1 MTRNHIVSAP
11 ATLVATANMRPLAS
25 AVLDYLKAGHVPA
38 VLVDVKEIVFAN
50 GEYSPKIEESIRN
63 TTVYLF
69 FSPHEPDPTGG
80 MMRLAILLN
89 ALNHASPD
97 RVKCVLPYIPYF
109 RQDRKAEARTPITAQ
124 LVADMIQMYPVV
136 RNLITMDMHAEQI
149 QGFFRIPTDNLY
161 GRKVLAEYL
170 RGEFVGSY
178 DQLVVVAPD
187 VNSAKRAQE
196 FAQHVD
202 PSIPYC
208 IVDKRRYKANE
219 SEVVSFVGGD
229 ITGKT
234 ALMVD
239 DMIDTAGTLIGAAE
253 ELKRRGANDVI
264 ACATHGVFGVK
275 DGVSGATRLLHAGIR
290 TVITNSIPR
299 TKLFAESHADNLT
312 ILPIDHMIA
321 EAVAADCRYGGS
333 VSVLN
338 KKR

>member
-1 MTRNHIVSAP
+1 MKS
-11 ATLVATANMRPLAS
+11 LAKS
-25 AVLDYLKAGHVPA
+25 VLEYLKEANIPA
-38 VLVDVKEIVFAN
+38 VLVDVKEVVFAN
-50 GEYSPKIEESIRN
+50 GEYCPKIEESVRN

-97 RVKCVLPYIPYF
+97 RVKCVLPYIPYL

-124 LVADMIQMYPVV
+124 LVANIIQMYPIV

-149 QGFFRIPTDNLY
+149 QGFFHIPTDNLY

-170 RGEFVGSY
+170 GQKFAGSY

-196 FAQHVD
+196 FAQHID
-202 PSIPYC
+202 PSITYC

-229 ITGKT
+229 ITNKI
-234 ALMVD
+234 AVMVD
-239 DMIDTAGTLIGAAE
+239 DMIDTAGTLVGAAQ
-253 ELKRRGANDVI
+253 ELRRRGASDVV
-264 ACATHGVFGVK
+264 ACATHGVFGEK
-275 DGVSGATRLLHAGIR
+275 DGISGATRLLHAGIQ
-290 TVITNSIPR
+290 TIITNSIPR
-299 TKLFAESHADNLT
+299 TKMFADSHADNLT
-312 ILPIDHMIA
+312 ILPIDRMIA
-321 EAVAADCRYGGS
+321 ETVAADCRYGGS